1 MKWNSKWQLLGDNVM
16 KHLISVTDAERDI
29 FEILEQAGNF
39 KDDPVGRKP
48 LKNRT
53 LAMIFE
59 KASTRTRISFEVAM
73 LHLGGSPLYLSAS
86 DMQLGRGEIIEDT
99 AKVMT
104 RYVDGV
110 MIRAREHED
119 VLKFAKNSNVPV
131 INGLTN
137 KEHPCQALTDLFT
150 VYEHKKSYHV
160 KMAFLGDGNNVC
172 NSLLLACALVGMD
185 LTVVCPEGYEPDSE
199 IFKEAHK
206 YAQETGSILEITN
219 EVALGVK
226 DADVIYTDVWVSM
239 GDEAEKTK
247 RMNDMQDYQV
257 NMELLKHAKP
267 DAIVMHCLPAI
278 RGQEITDEVMNSVQ
292 SVIWDQAEN
301 RMHVQ
306 TAILFKLLKKD

>member
-1 MKWNSKWQLLGDNVM
+1 M
-16 KHLISVTDAERDI
+16 KHLLSVTDAKQDI
-29 FEILEQAGNF
+29 FEILDQAGNF
-39 KDDPVGRKP
+39 KKNPTGRKP
-48 LKNRT
+48 LKNQT

-86 DMQLGRGEIIEDT
+86 DMQLGRGELIEDT

-110 MIRAREHED
+110 MIRAKEHHD
-119 VLKFAKNSNVPV
+119 VLKFAENSNVPV

-137 KEHPCQALTDLFT
+137 KEHPCQALTDIFT
-150 VYEHKKSYHV
+150 IKEHKNTYQV

-185 LTVVCPEGYEPDSE
+185 LTVVCPVGYEPDTD
-199 IFKEAHK
+199 IFEEALMIAEK
-206 YAQETGSILEITN
+206 SGSKLEITSDVF
-219 EVALGVK
+219 EGVK

-239 GDEAEKTK
+239 GDEEEKLQ
-247 RMNDMQDYQV
+247 RMVDLNNYQV
-257 NMELLKHAKP
+257 NLELLKHAKH

-278 RGQEITDEVMNSVQ
+278 RDQEITDDVMKSPQ

-306 TAILFKLLKKD
+306 TAVLYLLLKKE